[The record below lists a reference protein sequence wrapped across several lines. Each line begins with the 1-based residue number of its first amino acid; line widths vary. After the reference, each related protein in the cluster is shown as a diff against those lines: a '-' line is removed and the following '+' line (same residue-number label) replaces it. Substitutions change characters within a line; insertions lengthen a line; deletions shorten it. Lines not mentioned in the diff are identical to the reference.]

1 MKIGIVGRPHVGKTT
16 VFNAIAHSNAEIG
29 NYTNKGQVNLSTV
42 SVPDE
47 RLIPLQRV
55 FESKEIIPATIDYVD
70 RGATSR
76 TAINPTVE
84 SPEHSTLDAEVL
96 GELRTVDALAHVVR
110 LFEDDTVPHV
120 DGNVNGK
127 RDIEN
132 VDFEFVFADLQ
143 IIEGRLDRLEKLLK
157 NQKTPE
163 YQNEFRVLEQFQQ
176 TLQDGKPLR
185 SLNVS
190 DNDEMLIRGYGFL
203 TLKPLLIILNISEDQ
218 LQIVEDLLRQFKH
231 LETLD
236 QTSVI
241 VLAAQLEMEI
251 AQLDQAD
258 AEVFLVEM
266 GLHESALERFIQTS
280 YRLMGLITFFTGGP
294 KEVRARTLQ
303 NGQTAVEAAG
313 EIHTDFETGFVRSEC
328 INWQD
333 LVTCGSYIEA
343 RNKGMLRVEGKSY
356 KVQEGDVLNILANPA
371 KAISHR

>member
-42 SVPDE
+42 FVPDE

-76 TAINPTVE
+76 TAINPNVE
-84 SPEHSTLDAEVL
+84 APEHSTLDAEVL
-96 GELRTVDALAHVVR
+96 GELRTVEALAHVVR

-132 VDFEFVFADLQ
+132 TELEFVFADMQ

-163 YQNEFRVLEQFQQ
+163 YQNEFRVLEHFQQ

-203 TLKPLLIILNISEDQ
+203 TLKPLLLILNISEDQ
-218 LQIVEDLLRQFKH
+218 LQNVEDILGQFKH
-231 LETLD
+231 YETLA

-258 AEVFLVEM
+258 AAVFLVEM
-266 GLHESALERFIQTS
+266 GLQESALERFIQTS

-371 KAISHR
+371 